1 LNSSS
6 QNIKVEKFIGKMTEE
21 EKNIFVQLSKGIPK
35 PVVYSLIT
43 AMVIGIFTFSFAFI
57 KATGKTNAELPI
69 EQTKTNEIKQ
79 KVDWLTVGSETIK
92 IDVGN
97 LKQSVIDVKEEQKS
111 QREILLQ
118 ILYRT
123 NQIDKNT
130 K

>member
-1 LNSSS
+1 
-6 QNIKVEKFIGKMTEE
+6 MTEE